1 MEITTIN
8 QIREKRDSIR
18 EQIKSLNLND
28 YDSTT
33 YGNENEYT
41 FKGIIAGI
49 EALLTDISTLTKYPS
64 KFVKISTYNERN
76 SIYSDLNRIDTY
88 LESPNN
94 FISQF
99 EALKIQMRA
108 YNVRN
113 ISERQLEFE
122 KEIEEVRK
130 IKLQLQQVLV
140 ESKELNKSID
150 ENNETIEQKLEVSNE
165 KLTEIESELEKIT
178 ERKNELIEQSET
190 LETINNNLE
199 TIKESASENLEE
211 ITTSLTESKGNEK
224 LITSFANKVQD
235 REKRLDE
242 LEENTKSNNKKLTEY
257 EKERKSIL
265 EEAENLIES
274 SKKALNYTTAEG
286 ISASFQEQ
294 YNNSNNWKIFGS
306 WIFGA
311 VICLLSTIA
320 LGTWILYTKEDSIGI
335 LIGRISLLP
344 LPIIGAIFCANQYT
358 KQKNIIEDYAYKM
371 VLSKAIVG
379 FSEQLKKNGTDDNE
393 EYVHYIKTALI
404 EIHKDPLRKREKT
417 KSRDTKDSNLK
428 DLIEVAERIVK
439 LTKVE

>member
-18 EQIKSLNLND
+18 EQIKSLNLKSFG
-28 YDSTT
+28 STT

-41 FKGIIAGI
+41 FKGLIAGI
-49 EALLTDISTLTKYPS
+49 DALLTDISTLTQYQN

-76 SIYSDLNRIDTY
+76 GIYSNLNRIDTY
-88 LESPNN
+88 LQTPNN
-94 FISQF
+94 YISQF
-99 EALKIQMRA
+99 EALKVQIRA

-130 IKLQLQQVLV
+130 IKIELQQILV
-140 ESKELNKSID
+140 ESKELNESID
-150 ENNETIEQKLEVSNE
+150 EKNDSIEKKLETSTE

-178 ERKNELIEQSET
+178 ERKDELIEQSET
-190 LETINNNLE
+190 LETINDKLNS
-199 TIKESASENLEE
+199 IKESASDNLEE

-235 REKRLDE
+235 REKKLDE
-242 LEENTKSNNKKLTEY
+242 LEQNTNSNNEKLSEY
-257 EKERKSIL
+257 IKERETIL
-265 EEAENLIES
+265 KQANELIES

-311 VICLLSTIA
+311 VICLLGTIA
-320 LGTWILYTKEDSIGI
+320 LGIWILKTKDDNIGI

-379 FSEQLKKNGTDDNE
+379 FSEQLKKNGTDGNE

-417 KSRDTKDSNLK
+417 KQTETKDTNFK